1 MRSWKVTAAAA
12 IALAVGLAGCGS
24 GDSGSEDPQ
33 AAASNAGPKFAGQTL
48 TVWRLGDPVEINKKY
63 MTDLN
68 AEFKTQTGAD
78 VKVEWVPW
86 PDAQAKWTAAVTAGS
101 GPDVTEIG
109 NDQVSAWVG
118 QGAVADITD
127 AVGGSAELQEI
138 PKNLW
143 GYETIGDKIYAVPW
157 GGGTRAVLYRKDW
170 FKELGIAVPKTWT
183 DLVAA
188 GKKIVAAKGA
198 DVDGFA
204 FNGGSDANMSL
215 SPFVWGAGGDFAV
228 NEGGK
233 WVGKLN
239 DPGFKEG
246 FQFYTDLV
254 AKEGVSR
261 KSALTQNSEEIGTRF
276 QNNKVGMYVT
286 GPWDLDGIKERSKG
300 KIGDAQ
306 MGFFSIPTKDGSGV
320 APAFQGGNDIAV
332 WEDAK
337 NKELAVEYVKL
348 AAGKQFGTRYAKDN
362 GLLPNYPD
370 ALASY
375 ASDPVNAAF
384 AETFKVAK
392 GFPADPQ
399 WAEANDTKAVLQ
411 NAARAVIQGKK
422 SVDQALADANTE
434 LESILNTQ

>member
-127 AVGGSAELQEI
+127 AVGGNAELQEI

-143 GYETIGDKIYAVPW
+143 GYETIGDRIYAVPW

-183 DLVAA
+183 
-188 GKKIVAAKGA
+188 
-198 DVDGFA
+198 
-204 FNGGSDANMSL
+204 
-215 SPFVWGAGGDFAV
+215 
-228 NEGGK
+228 
-233 WVGKLN
+233 
-239 DPGFKEG
+239 
-246 FQFYTDLV
+246 
-254 AKEGVSR
+254 
-261 KSALTQNSEEIGTRF
+261 
-276 QNNKVGMYVT
+276 
-286 GPWDLDGIKERSKG
+286 
-300 KIGDAQ
+300 
-306 MGFFSIPTKDGSGV
+306 
-320 APAFQGGNDIAV
+320 
-332 WEDAK
+332 
-337 NKELAVEYVKL
+337 
-348 AAGKQFGTRYAKDN
+348 
-362 GLLPNYPD
+362 
-370 ALASY
+370 
-375 ASDPVNAAF
+375 
-384 AETFKVAK
+384 
-392 GFPADPQ
+392 
-399 WAEANDTKAVLQ
+399 
-411 NAARAVIQGKK
+411 
-422 SVDQALADANTE
+422 
-434 LESILNTQ
+434 